1 MNSTVK
7 KVMTLFMA
15 IGAMFFIVCCVIGFR
30 SLNRKN
36 MTAAE
41 AEIVRITTERGAD
54 DETNHRVYVAFDVD
68 GEEHIT
74 EIGTYTSSYRVGKI
88 IKS

>member
-1 MNSTVK
+1 MRRDKTATYVFSSFV
-7 KVMTLFMA
+7 VA
-15 IGAMFFIVCCVIGFR
+15 GALFFIVGCVIGFR

-74 EIGTYTSSYRVGKI
+74 EIGTYTSSYRKDN
-88 IKS
+88 

>member
-1 MNSTVK
+1 MRRDKTATYVFSSFV
-7 KVMTLFMA
+7 VA
-15 IGAMFFIVCCVIGFR
+15 GALFFIVGCVIGFR

-54 DETNHRVYVAFDVD
+54 DEQTIESMSHLMLTV
-68 GEEHIT
+68 
-74 EIGTYTSSYRVGKI
+74 
-88 IKS
+88 KSISPR

>member
-1 MNSTVK
+1 MRRDKTATYVFSSFV
-7 KVMTLFMA
+7 VA
-15 IGAMFFIVCCVIGFR
+15 GALFFIIGCVIGFR
-30 SLNRKN
+30 LLNHKN

-41 AEIVRITTERGAD
+41 AEIVRITTERDAD

-74 EIGTYTSSYRVGKI
+74 EIGTYTS
-88 IKS
+88 